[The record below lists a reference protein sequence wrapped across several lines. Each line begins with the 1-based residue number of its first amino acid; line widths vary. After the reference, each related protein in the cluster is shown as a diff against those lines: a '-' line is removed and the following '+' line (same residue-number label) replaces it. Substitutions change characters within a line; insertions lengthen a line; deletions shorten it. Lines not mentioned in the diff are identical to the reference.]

1 MGVAS
6 RVQEAFKMHLLSL
19 LPLLCIVSAAPEGGL
34 FGFGLLGGDSS
45 TNTTTTTT
53 GPITTT
59 TALVEAL
66 TSTTAASSDN
76 SGIIQNLVDV
86 LTGKVATI
94 ALDQLSSL
102 LGLNNPVP
110 SPLSDPIGFLTHPLI
125 SPIILAAVT
134 LNPPALA
141 LAMGGL
147 AGNLVLTHI
156 FTIATEALVSTTMAA
171 AI

>member
-1 MGVAS
+1 MGVDENDPAKS
-6 RVQEAFKMHLLSL
+6 KESNSSSPKMYLVNLH
-19 LPLLCIVSAAPEGGL
+19 PVLCIVSAAPEGGL
-34 FGFGLLGGDSS
+34 LGFGLLGGGGSS
-45 TNTTTTTT
+45 TSTSR
-53 GPITTT
+53 TT
-59 TALVEAL
+59 TA
-66 TSTTAASSDN
+66 SSSDN
-76 SGIIQNLVDV
+76 SGIIQNLIDV

-94 ALDQLSSL
+94 ALDQLSNL

-110 SPLSDPIGFLTHPLI
+110 SPLSDPVGFLTHPLI

-156 FTIATEALVSTTMAA
+156 FTIATKHLSAPLWQ
-171 AI
+171 